1 MPTETAKTVYT
12 FAELKL
18 LVEAGEL
25 PQSALDKARQFLD
38 DTDESYWSEY
48 AIETWTSA
56 LEQIG
61 FSEVDIRFSG
71 FCSQGDGA
79 SFSAK
84 YVDSETLIDFL
95 STARDSSESI
105 TVDSNGKEDFR
116 GWILNRIGWTGID
129 FNHRWQWLSAFAD
142 TLDIRCTRGHSR
154 YVHENTCELTIDDN
168 YGHTE
173 LVSAEIESLQQF
185 ADDFRREV
193 SQAIYSSLEEEYE
206 YIRSDEY
213 IQETA
218 EANGWKFDCSGNAEH

>member
-1 MPTETAKTVYT
+1 MPTEITKTVYT
-12 FAELKL
+12 FAELKS
-18 LVEAGEL
+18 LVEAGDL
-25 PQSALDKARQFLD
+25 PESTLDKARQFLD
-38 DTDESYWSEY
+38 DTDEPYWSED
-48 AIETWTSA
+48 AIETWTTA

-71 FCSQGDGA
+71 FYCQGDGA

-84 YVDSETLIDFL
+84 YVDSETLIEFL

-105 TVDSNGKEDFR
+105 TVDSKGKEDFR
-116 GWILNRIGWTGID
+116 GWILDRIGWNGID
-129 FNHRWQWLSAFAD
+129 FNHRWQWLAAFAD
-142 TLDIRCTRGHSR
+142 TLDVRCTRGHSH

-206 YIRSDEY
+206 HIRSDEY
-213 IQETA
+213 LQETA
-218 EANGWKFDCSGNAEH
+218 ECNGWKFDCSGNAEY